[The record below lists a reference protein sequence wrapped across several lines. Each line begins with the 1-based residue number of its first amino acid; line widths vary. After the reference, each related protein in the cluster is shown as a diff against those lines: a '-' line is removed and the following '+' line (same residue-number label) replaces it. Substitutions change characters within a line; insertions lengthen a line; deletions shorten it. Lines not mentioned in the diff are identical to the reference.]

1 MQTLLPFKSDT
12 PIEGAI
18 QMLGYQL
25 LECKQGSPEWLQGRA
40 GLTTASTFG
49 DAIGRLKKSS
59 GEKKVGDWTD
69 KAEQIAA
76 DTALELIVGKP
87 WGDVFQNF
95 AMRRGSEEEWNAREA
110 YMRKFDVDVTE
121 SGIAI
126 TPDRQFGYS
135 TDGEIERKGTG
146 PRGGIE
152 IKTPLNGLKLLRML
166 ESGDTGEYEHQMQG
180 GMWICDWEF
189 IDYIMWIPEKH
200 KVDGDG
206 LYVKRIHRDPKFIDS
221 MVTELLEHRKLVWKA
236 LCTFKTPMSLLAEKG
251 KEAVRYD
258 LDEVTDV
265 TPRVVADTTVV
276 TDAIAATP
284 VSAPAPAINPAVAGL
299 FS

>member
-1 MQTLLPFKSDT
+1 MKTSLPFKSET

-40 GLTTASTFG
+40 GLTTASMFG
-49 DAIGRLKKSS
+49 EAIGRLKKAS
-59 GEKKVGDWTD
+59 GDKKAGDWTD

-76 DTALELIVGKP
+76 ETALELITGQP
-87 WGDVFQNF
+87 WGDTFQNY

-110 YMRKFDVDVTE
+110 YMRKYDLDVTE

-126 TPDRQFGYS
+126 SPDRQFGYS
-135 TDGEIERKGTG
+135 TDGEVERKGADSA
-146 PRGGIE
+146 RGGIE

-180 GMWICDWEF
+180 GMWLCGWDF
-189 IDYIMWIPEKH
+189 IDYIMWIPELH
-200 KVDGDG
+200 KATGDG
-206 LYVKRIHRDPKFIDS
+206 LYVKRIYRKPNFIDP
-221 MVTELLEHRKLVWKA
+221 MVVD
-236 LCTFKTPMSLLAEKG
+236 LLAHRELVLRAIHVFNTPKDILAEQG
-251 KEAVRYD
+251 LAGVRFD
-258 LDEVTDV
+258 DV
-265 TPRVVADTTVV
+265 IDVQPRETKRDTQVV
-276 TDAIAATP
+276 TDAASAAP
-284 VSAPAPAINPAVAGL
+284 APAAPAINPAVANL